1 MHWTRHSTRLDRD
14 FGRVVWGDEGYAKEE
29 CCAEIGSA
37 FLGAELGLRPD
48 HIEDHAAYIA
58 GWVKVLKDDKKFL
71 LKAAAKAQQA
81 VDFIL
86 AKREVALA
94 TEAA

>member
-29 CCAEIGSA
+29 CCAEIGRA